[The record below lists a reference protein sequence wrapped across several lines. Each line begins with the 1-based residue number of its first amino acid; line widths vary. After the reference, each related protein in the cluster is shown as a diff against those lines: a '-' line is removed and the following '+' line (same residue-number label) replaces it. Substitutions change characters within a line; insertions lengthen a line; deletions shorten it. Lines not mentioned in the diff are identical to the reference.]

1 MSQWLGGPEGA
12 ESATVEARSP
22 SVCPVCSELH
32 SGADDAAG
40 GLLCAYDDGN
50 GMWISHGVSRD
61 LSTCLDHGVRR
72 SASDLPGR
80 LNYHTPIYAAL
91 NSARRDRETRS

>member
-12 ESATVEARSP
+12 ESATVEARDAP
-22 SVCPVCSELH
+22 DCPASSSLDIGPHSE
-32 SGADDAAG
+32 SGAFS
-40 GLLCAYDDGN
+40 CEYDDGN
-50 GMWISHGVSRD
+50 GMWISDGVSRD
-61 LSTCLDHGVRR
+61 KLIVWRHGVRR

-91 NSARRDRETRS
+91 NSARRDRETRP